1 MSLRQNASVLEY
13 CRTSMSALSGCAAGI
28 LGLTGLQGFLFY
40 FITAF
45 VLSVSIFTR
54 YQKCIIWKKFTQDW
68 NITYT
73 WVFLGSWTAS
83 LKNISHRDLFTN
95 IINIWSSSSHSIFTR
110 RRFEITCWSSCS
122 VTFLYEPIKNCFL
135 I

>member
-45 VLSVSIFTR
+45 LLSVSIYF
-54 YQKCIIWKKFTQDW
+54 QILG
-68 NITYT
+68 NILHVY
-73 WVFLGSWTAS
+73 VF
-83 LKNISHRDLFTN
+83 HM
-95 IINIWSSSSHSIFTR
+95 IINLICTVFNG
-110 RRFEITCWSSCS
+110 
-122 VTFLYEPIKNCFL
+122 VTVGSNTDILVQRQDGL
-135 I
+135 ICL

>member
-45 VLSVSIFTR
+45 LLSVSIFPDFMKYTT
-54 YQKCIIWKKFTQDW
+54 CIC
-68 NITYT
+68 
-73 WVFLGSWTAS
+73 
-83 LKNISHRDLFTN
+83 ISYDN
-95 IINIWSSSSHSIFTR
+95 
-110 RRFEITCWSSCS
+110 
-122 VTFLYEPIKNCFL
+122 L
-135 I
+135 ICI